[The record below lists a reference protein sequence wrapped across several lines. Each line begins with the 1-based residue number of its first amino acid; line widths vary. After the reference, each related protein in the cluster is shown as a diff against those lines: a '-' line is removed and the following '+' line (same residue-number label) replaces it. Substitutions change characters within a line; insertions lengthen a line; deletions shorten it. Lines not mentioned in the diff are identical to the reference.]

1 MILRFTKYL
10 NNLTTSPW
18 ALPFSTTS
26 LGTTLQKDEINEI
39 EESEIAISQAPK
51 AWDNKPNKPNK
62 LKNKLHLNQCP
73 LFSTGS
79 DFQAVKNN
87 GRKRWNA
94 FPI

>member
-39 EESEIAISQAPK
+39 EESEIAISQA
-51 AWDNKPNKPNK
+51 
-62 LKNKLHLNQCP
+62 
-73 LFSTGS
+73 
-79 DFQAVKNN
+79 
-87 GRKRWNA
+87 
-94 FPI
+94 